1 MLCKDI
7 NFLNKDTCKCKDL
20 EIVSFSG
27 FPSSFTGFDKP
38 HVLILII
45 RIFGKNIQSYF
56 TISAANDMTLFLAW
70 LHFKTNSLFHLFFY
84 LVLLHLLEMSWQKVS
99 FIVHNHKS
107 LEFFWCLLKL
117 HKKYAI
123 AFSTDIYSIW
133 NMF

>member
-56 TISAANDMTLFLAW
+56 TISAANDDFVFGMTAFQNKLF
-70 LHFKTNSLFHLFFY
+70 
-84 LVLLHLLEMSWQKVS
+84 VS
-99 FIVHNHKS
+99 FVFLPCVASFVRNVMAKS
-107 LEFFWCLLKL
+107 IF
-117 HKKYAI
+117 
-123 AFSTDIYSIW
+123 YSS
-133 NMF
+133 